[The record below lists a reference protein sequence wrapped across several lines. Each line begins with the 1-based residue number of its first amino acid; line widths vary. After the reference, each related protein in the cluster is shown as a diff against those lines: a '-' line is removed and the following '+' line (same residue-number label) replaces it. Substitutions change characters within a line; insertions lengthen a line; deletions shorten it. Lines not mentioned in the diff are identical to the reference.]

1 MRPLLPKDR
10 LTFWF
15 MARPLSRRW
24 QVDILAAYTGWI
36 RVPST
41 AAWPE
46 PYQRSTTAGFFW
58 IVTPQFTY
66 RLDQWEAQIA
76 AENLF
81 NYRQPRPVIAAE
93 QPFGPYFDHSLV
105 WGPIMGRMVSLTLR
119 YNW

>member
-41 AAWPE
+41 AARPE
-46 PYQRSTTAGFFW
+46 PYQRSTTGGFFW

-76 AENLF
+76 TENLF
-81 NYRQPRPVIAAE
+81 NYRQSRPVIAAE